1 MKLISKRFVA
11 TAALLSSFFY
21 AGLTS
26 TAPLDQWLE
35 AYKRGDYA
43 EAFEIIQPLANT
55 GEAPAQ
61 YNLAMMYATGRGISR
76 DYPEALRWL
85 KLAAAQGNPVAHH
98 HLGLMYDEGK
108 EVSINGIRAHMWFNL
123 SAAQGYTNAAKQRD
137 LIASRLTN
145 QEMTE
150 AQTLARECLARKYQ
164 DC

>member
-1 MKLISKRFVA
+1 
-11 TAALLSSFFY
+11 
-21 AGLTS
+21 
-26 TAPLDQWLE
+26 
-35 AYKRGDYA
+35 
-43 EAFEIIQPLANT
+43 
-55 GEAPAQ
+55 
-61 YNLAMMYATGRGISR
+61 MYATGRGISR